1 MDQKNDLQVLE
12 ERIEYYRKKLH
23 AAYQMT
29 NSFVDLEVYCLSI
42 KLDIMIA
49 EYQRRVPLCN
59 GKLKKY
65 KKRAHPLKNGVAKL

>member
-1 MDQKNDLQVLE
+1 MDQKNDLQFLE

-29 NSFVDLEVYCLSI
+29 NSFSDLEVYRLSI

-49 EYQRRVPLCN
+49 EYQKRVPLCN
-59 GKLKKY
+59 GKLKKNH
-65 KKRAHPLKNGVAKL
+65 KKRHTH